1 MGSRRAILAQAISVQ
16 DGIAHACS
24 SVLWLVCIDKLRQCM
39 GAKQEMGCRRQSF
52 RRSSV
57 TSCSHR
63 QVCEASGSCDAVF
76 TEEGERQGTESN
88 QRVPFRAQPRC
99 RTRRQRR
106 RRAESPCLPTRSWP
120 QRGRESRKSRRQIW
134 RWEKAMTCSLFSRM
148 KKAQAQAQER
158 PVSERIVRTH
168 PCHQVVLGEEE
179 EG

>member
-39 GAKQEMGCRRQSF
+39 GAKQGNGLSKTIFQKKQCDVVLPPPSMRSQWQLRRRLH
-52 RRSSV
+52 RRRRKARDRVQPKSPRS
-57 TSCSHR
+57 
-63 QVCEASGSCDAVF
+63 
-76 TEEGERQGTESN
+76 ERN
-88 QRVPFRAQPRC
+88 PRC

-158 PVSERIVRTH
+158 PVSERIHATKLFLERKKK
-168 PCHQVVLGEEE
+168 G
-179 EG
+179 